1 MAMRTLQ
8 GRQGVLCLLRFPWAS
23 SSQRVHARHAS
34 GAYYVLLP
42 ETPPDTSDD
51 NAIMQF
57 QSTPKFSAITAERC
71 VTGCAKLAIQYETQL
86 GNHIENLKDIS
97 KEKSFSE
104 VFDPIEVV
112 SVPLNTAW
120 RTAKNLNYVA
130 GSKRFREAFTRIH
143 PQVERAKNERWISET
158 LYYACKEVN
167 ANSAN
172 LTEFQQR
179 LVALYLLEGRLNGIE
194 LQGAEKRRFI
204 DTLKV
209 LALERTNFRNR
220 VMLCQGM
227 FSHRIDNFSAVA
239 EMPRNILA
247 HMAEDSL
254 NPSRGP
260 WRLTLQQNIYIPFL
274 ENCTDRTLRWN
285 AWNAYNNRASVTFN
299 DRNLGNH
306 KLIEE
311 LRQYRKDVAQ
321 LLGYENF
328 AEMSMETKMAGN
340 VENVLNMIETLKGRF
355 KSVALEEITQLQEFA
370 RSEGFQDQL
379 QVWDVAFWRKRHRQH
394 LFKVDDDLVAEYFP
408 LENVLKELFGLC
420 NALFGITI
428 KEATGEVE
436 VWRDD
441 VRYFKVFNEQGDEIS
456 SFFLDAYMRPADKL
470 GGTWMEM
477 GRERSELL
485 STSPYSYL
493 ILNLPRPV
501 SPGSPSLMRFSDL
514 LSLFHEFGHG
524 LQQLLTMV
532 PYSELA
538 GQKNVEWDAVQVCAR
553 FMQHWLMEPTFL
565 RKLSSHYSTGEKLP
579 DDLLTLVLKS
589 HKHLAA
595 YDMMRQLYL
604 SAFDMEIYISKN
616 HWHEAMTRCWAEYML
631 LPLSQ
636 DDNHPCSFTHIFSD
650 QYPAAYYAYK
660 WSEMIGAD
668 IFAAF
673 KEAGLED
680 PEKVRATG
688 ARLAETF
695 LSLGGGVPA
704 SEVFRRFRGRDPSLE
719 ALEEHL
725 EVK

>member
-1 MAMRTLQ
+1 
-8 GRQGVLCLLRFPWAS
+8 
-23 SSQRVHARHAS
+23 
-34 GAYYVLLP
+34 
-42 ETPPDTSDD
+42 
-51 NAIMQF
+51 
-57 QSTPKFSAITAERC
+57 
-71 VTGCAKLAIQYETQL
+71 
-86 GNHIENLKDIS
+86 
-97 KEKSFSE
+97 
-104 VFDPIEVV
+104 
-112 SVPLNTAW
+112 
-120 RTAKNLNYVA
+120 
-130 GSKRFREAFTRIH
+130 
-143 PQVERAKNERWISET
+143 
-158 LYYACKEVN
+158 
-167 ANSAN
+167 
-172 LTEFQQR
+172 
-179 LVALYLLEGRLNGIE
+179 
-194 LQGAEKRRFI
+194 
-204 DTLKV
+204 
-209 LALERTNFRNR
+209 
-220 VMLCQGM
+220 
-227 FSHRIDNFSAVA
+227 
-239 EMPRNILA
+239 
-247 HMAEDSL
+247 MAEDSL

-436 VWRDD
+436 VLRDD

-470 GGTWMEM
+470 
-477 GRERSELL
+477 
-485 STSPYSYL
+485 
-493 ILNLPRPV
+493 
-501 SPGSPSLMRFSDL
+501 DL